1 MLNLPDVRI
10 FWGFVVSENLL
21 PKYTQYNFDFPFY
34 SIDYNLEGK
43 SKYDIFLDF
52 WIRSGNSFENPL
64 FVPDDLKKYFFPI
77 TNQIID
83 YINYYGFSAHV
94 GYLYSSQPA
103 GAVPTDVLLNNQFDL
118 IYWSEIELPRV
129 QDYFYEDKRGIYTKS
144 NFKFDMWSE
153 DFGLYGTKLFL
164 ITSFLIKNQLLSGV
178 IYDSS
183 TYGLYDG
190 FRKYFD
196 ETNLEELNQ
205 YLINFS
211 VCSSSNISF
220 KNTYNIDW
228 EQYKI
233 VNKLILQ
240 SIPEIINNWYL
251 TYQFERKITTF
262 FPQSQTD
269 IDRINDSVATI
280 ITEIDSGS
288 GTLINYP
295 GGDYILTVNHI
306 FQNNPNIRL
315 FLATF
320 EYTNISNV
328 KIVITVQ
335 FRIIG
340 KDTIYDLVLGKFD
353 PTLPFNIQAGIKN
366 LSDIPKIS
374 ITSNIQ
380 VQNLEDIFLYGT
392 FGFTGI
398 SVYTPGKVIKNS
410 YTGPFASGITDANYI
425 MASVSIA
432 PGLSG
437 GPQFVKRDNKYFYVA
452 MTQRGILD
460 SDSISLGIT
469 VDILNDFI
477 STSIRI
483 WDGSLILYGLNYN
496 KLDLIIDNA
505 YLKSW
510 LGVSGTYYD
519 KQNFYS
525 YTTLQNFYYTGGYIV
540 DAVINGFNYSTGK
553 FLYNTF
559 DLNNLNTIQL
569 FSPFS
574 GTKISER
581 LISTNSP
588 IVIKKLSYF
597 DSLADNY
604 VEYVI
609 GKYDGQTSLY
619 KFYLGFQ
626 SIGTYFTAEPIFLD
640 AIRLQLPILNV
651 TYSYYNGLVWID
663 DTESI
668 GGNGPEWYCTY
679 TTPAA
684 TIKVNKFSLPPFL
697 VYYISDL
704 LYASITNNLGWQY
717 NTPTAQAQAQ
727 TASASLRSTANRSG
741 MISNG
746 SGQLRPLPELAFA
759 SLARAPTVSEG
770 ISLARWT
777 GARTPA
783 S

>member
-1 MLNLPDVRI
+1 MSNLPKLRI
-10 FWGFVVSENLL
+10 FWGFVVSENLF
-21 PKYTQYNFDFPFY
+21 PKYTQYNFDFSLY
-34 SIDYNLEGK
+34 SIDYNLEEK

-64 FVPDDLKKYFFPI
+64 FVPDELKKYFFPI
-77 TNQIID
+77 TNQIIE
-83 YINYYGFSAHV
+83 YINYYGFSAHT
-94 GYLYSSQPA
+94 GYLYNSKPE
-103 GAVPTDVLLNNQFDL
+103 GAVPTDILLENQFDL

-129 QDYFYEDKRGIYTKS
+129 QDYFYEDSVNIYTKS
-144 NFKFDMWSE
+144 NFKFDSWSK

-164 ITSFLIKNQLLSGV
+164 LTSFVIKNQVLSGV
-178 IYDSS
+178 IYDTGS
-183 TYGLYDG
+183 YGLYDG

-196 ETNLEELNQ
+196 QQNLEELNQ

-262 FPQSQTD
+262 FPEFQTD
-269 IDRINDSVATI
+269 LDKINDSVATI
-280 ITEIDSGS
+280 ISEFDSGS

-320 EYTNISNV
+320 EYSNKSNV
-328 KIVITVQ
+328 KIVQTAQ

-340 KDTIYDLVLGKFD
+340 KDAIYDLVLGKFD
-353 PTLPFNIQAGIKN
+353 PTLPFNIQAGIQN
-366 LSDIPKIS
+366 LSDIPKIT
-374 ITSNIQ
+374 ITTDIK
-380 VQNLEDIFLYGT
+380 VKNLEEIFLYGT
-392 FGFTGI
+392 FGFTGT
-398 SVYTPGKVIKNS
+398 SVYSPGKIIQNS
-410 YTGPFASGITDANYI
+410 YTGPFTSGITDANYI

-437 GPQFVKRDNKYFYVA
+437 GPQFIKRGNKYFYVA

-460 SDSISLGIT
+460 SDNISLGIT
-469 VDILNDFI
+469 AEILDDFI
-477 STSIRI
+477 ATSVTI
-483 WDGSLILYGLNYN
+483 WDSSLKVYGLNYN
-496 KLDLIIDNA
+496 KLDLLIENA

-540 DAVINGFNYSTGK
+540 DGVIDGFNYITGE
-553 FLYNTF
+553 FIYNTF

-574 GTKISER
+574 GTKIAQR

-597 DSLADNY
+597 DSVANNY

-619 KFYLGFQ
+619 KFYLGFR
-626 SIGTYFTAEPIFLD
+626 SIGTYFNDEIIFPNTTR
-640 AIRLQLPILNV
+640 IELPILTV

-663 DTESI
+663 DVESI

-679 TTPAA
+679 TTPVF
-684 TIKVNKFSLPPFL
+684 TINVNKFTLPPFL
-697 VYYISDL
+697 VYYISNL
-704 LYASITNNLGWQY
+704 LYDSTTNNLALDDKPRTYVNNPGGAKDFTSKKSS
-717 NTPTAQAQAQ
+717 NNNLNKCT
-727 TASASLRSTANRSG
+727 
-741 MISNG
+741 NG
-746 SGQLRPLPELAFA
+746 SNKISRNLALA
-759 SLARAPTVSEG
+759 SKKPIPKE
-770 ISLARWT
+770 
-777 GARTPA
+777 
-783 S
+783 